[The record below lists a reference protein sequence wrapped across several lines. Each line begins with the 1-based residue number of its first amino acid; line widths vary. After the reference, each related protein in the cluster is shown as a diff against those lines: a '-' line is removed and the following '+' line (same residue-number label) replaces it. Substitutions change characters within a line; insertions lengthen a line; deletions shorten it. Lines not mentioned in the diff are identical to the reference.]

1 MIIGI
6 GTDFIDLKRIKGL
19 FDKYQNNFAKKILS
33 KSEMTLFKNKTYHQ
47 KISFLASSFSAK
59 ESFVKALGTGF
70 SGIYPKDIS
79 LHKDKKGKPFLK
91 SEVLKVR
98 QLFHHLS
105 ITNTKKYTLSV
116 VVLEK

>member
-6 GTDFIDLKRIKGL
+6 GADFIDLKRIKGL

-59 ESFVKALGTGF
+59 ESFVKHWEQGLVEFTLKIF
-70 SGIYPKDIS
+70 HCIRI
-79 LHKDKKGKPFLK
+79 KKGN
-91 SEVLKVR
+91 
-98 QLFHHLS
+98 LF
-105 ITNTKKYTLSV
+105 
-116 VVLEK
+116 